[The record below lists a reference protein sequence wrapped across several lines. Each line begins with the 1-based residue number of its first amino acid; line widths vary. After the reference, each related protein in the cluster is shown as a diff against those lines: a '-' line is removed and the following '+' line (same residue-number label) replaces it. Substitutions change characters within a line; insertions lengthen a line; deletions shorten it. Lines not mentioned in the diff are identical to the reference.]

1 MEGEDSFMMENMI
14 FGRFVPIDSV
24 VHRMDPRSKL
34 LLVFL
39 FVCIVFIANNAVT
52 YILLGIFTILMLGL
66 SKIPIRFLYAGLKP
80 VIWLVLFTLL
90 LHLFLTKDGELLFKL
105 GWVEI
110 HEEGVKQ
117 GIFISLRFFYL
128 ILITSLLTLTTTPI
142 EITDG
147 LETLLDPLKK
157 IKFPVHE
164 MALMMSI
171 SLRFIPTL
179 MQETDKIMKA
189 QMARGVEFTSG
200 PLKDRLKAIVPL
212 LIPLFVSS
220 FKRAEELAIAMEA
233 RGYRG
238 GEGRTKYRQ
247 LKWTYIDTLI
257 LILMGFLT
265 ILLILFREV

>member
-1 MEGEDSFMMENMI
+1 MMEKMI
-14 FGRFVPIDSV
+14 FGRYVPMDSLI
-24 VHRMDPRSKL
+24 HRMDPRSKL

-39 FVCIVFIANNAVT
+39 FVCIVFLANNTLT
-52 YILLGIFTILMLGL
+52 YILLGIFTVLMLGL
-66 SKIPIRFLYAGLKP
+66 SKIPIRFLYGGLKP
-80 VIWLVLFTLL
+80 VIFLVLFTLL
-90 LHLFLTKDGELLFKL
+90 LHLFLTKEGDLLFKL
-105 GWVEI
+105 GWLEI
-110 HEEGVKQ
+110 YEEGLRQ

-147 LETLLDPLKK
+147 LETLLNPLKR

-189 QMARGVEFTSG
+189 QMARGVEFSSG
-200 PLKDRLKAIVPL
+200 PIKDRLKAIVPL

-220 FKRAEELAIAMEA
+220 FKRAEELAVAMEA

-247 LKWTYIDTLI
+247 LVWTYIDTFVLGLTAI
-257 LILMGFLT
+257 LT
-265 ILLILFREV
+265 VLLLLFRT

>member
-1 MEGEDSFMMENMI
+1 VEGEGEVMMENMI
-14 FGRFVPIDSV
+14 FGRYVPIDSL

-39 FVCIVFIANNAVT
+39 FVCIVFLANNAVT
-52 YILLGIFTILMLGL
+52 YGILGIFTIFMLYL
-66 SKIPIRFLYAGLKP
+66 SKVPFRFLYAGLKP
-80 VIWLVLFTLL
+80 VLWLILFTLI
-90 LHLFLTKDGELLFKL
+90 LHIFLTKEGDLLFKL
-105 GWVEI
+105 GWFEI
-110 HEEGVKQ
+110 YEGGLIQ
-117 GIFISLRFFYL
+117 GLFISLRFFYL
-128 ILITSLLTLTTTPI
+128 ILVTSLLTLTTTPI

-147 LETLLDPLKK
+147 LETLLDPMKK

-189 QMARGVEFTSG
+189 QMARGVEFSSG
-200 PLKDRLKAIVPL
+200 PIKSRLKAIVPL

-247 LKWTYIDTLI
+247 LTWTFIDTFI
-257 LILMGFLT
+257 LLLLALLT
-265 ILLILFREV
+265 ILLFNFRN